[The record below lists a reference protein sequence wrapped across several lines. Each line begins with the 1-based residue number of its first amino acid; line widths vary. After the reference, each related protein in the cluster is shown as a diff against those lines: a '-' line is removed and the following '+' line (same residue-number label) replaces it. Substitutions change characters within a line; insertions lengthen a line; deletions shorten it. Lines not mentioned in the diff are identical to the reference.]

1 MKKLFILCLALM
13 LAMMPAGLAL
23 AESILIYGTVV
34 CTQPQPIVSSAYGV
48 IEQIN
53 CAVGDHVSAGD
64 VIATVSTH
72 KVYAST
78 DGTVYLF
85 GEPGEEVEDIVE
97 EYGAVAYID
106 PANRYTMTA
115 TAKNANNG
123 TVRVIPGETVYLRC
137 YKDNTHKGIG
147 MVVKVKDGK
156 YTVKVT
162 EGTFLKGES
171 VSVYREQDYSYSY
184 YIGRD
189 TMQTIDMI
197 ASTGNGVLVRFH
209 VTNGTQVSK
218 GELLYETVSGLFAPG
233 RTNHESVDAPAD
245 GIIAALHVAIGD
257 ELATE
262 TADAAG
268 AASSDGQTTQ
278 TAQSTAVAA
287 PVQIAELYPDDAL
300 RVVAYAPESVLYSIQ
315 VGDTVYVSCQYI
327 ENMGEPGSGTVE
339 KISRIPSAEENSI
352 EAQYA
357 VYIRL
362 SDVGSFYYGMNVVV
376 ATVAN

>member
-1 MKKLFILCLALM
+1 M
-13 LAMMPAGLAL
+13 
-23 AESILIYGTVV
+23 
-34 CTQPQPIVSSAYGV
+34 
-48 IEQIN
+48 
-53 CAVGDHVSAGD
+53 
-64 VIATVSTH
+64 
-72 KVYAST
+72 
-78 DGTVYLF
+78 
-85 GEPGEEVEDIVE
+85 E

-171 VSVYREQDYSYSY
+171 VSVYREQDYSYSS